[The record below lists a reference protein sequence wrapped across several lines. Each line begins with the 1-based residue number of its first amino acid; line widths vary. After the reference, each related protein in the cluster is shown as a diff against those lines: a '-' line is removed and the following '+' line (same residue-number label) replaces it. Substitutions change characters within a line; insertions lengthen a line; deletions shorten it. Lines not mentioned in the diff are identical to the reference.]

1 MRQKAQERGGQKLHN
16 ATKRGVGA
24 PLAALDIIFN
34 KLKLAAMNINP
45 VELAPK
51 AAQAESFLKALANRH
66 RLMVLCELHKG
77 EHSVTKLQEAIG
89 LSQSSLSQHLARLR
103 EDKLVKTRRE
113 SQTIFYSLADENVSR
128 FIALLYEVFCA
139 SECGVETP
147 PAKKQGARR
156 AAR

>member
-1 MRQKAQERGGQKLHN
+1 
-16 ATKRGVGA
+16 
-24 PLAALDIIFN
+24 
-34 KLKLAAMNINP
+34 MNINL

-77 EHSVTKLQEAIG
+77 EQSVTRLQEAIG

-113 SQTIFYSLADENVSR
+113 SQTIYYSLSDGNVSR
-128 FIALLYEVFCA
+128 IIGLLYEMFCA
-139 SECGVETP
+139 EQCGK
-147 PAKKQGARR
+147 PAKPRARVKSKELTR
-156 AAR
+156 